1 MQGCDGSVLL
11 SGNTTEK
18 AAAINSGLHGFD
30 AIDAAKAAVEKAC
43 PGVVSCADVLAF
55 AARDSVLLTGGAG
68 WKVPAGRRDGRVSL
82 ASEPVLHLPRPFMKA
97 PELIQTFKKKGL
109 TAEQMVD
116 LSGACPPT
124 TLYS

>member
-11 SGNTTEK
+11 SGNNTEK
-18 AAAINSGLHGFD
+18 TARINGGLQGFD

-43 PGVVSCADVLAF
+43 PGVVSCADILAF
-55 AARDSVLLTGGAG
+55 AARDGVVLSGGAG

-82 ASEPVLHLPRPFMKA
+82 ASEPPLNLPRPTMNA
-97 PELIQTFKKKGL
+97 SDLIQTFKNKGL

-116 LSGACPPT
+116 LSGA
-124 TLYS
+124 